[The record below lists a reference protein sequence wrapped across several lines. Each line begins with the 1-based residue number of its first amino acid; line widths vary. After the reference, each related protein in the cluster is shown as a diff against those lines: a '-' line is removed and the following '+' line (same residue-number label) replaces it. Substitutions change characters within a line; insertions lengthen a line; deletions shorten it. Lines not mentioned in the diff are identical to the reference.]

1 MPTINLLD
9 SNSITALLNGNVA
22 IIDKWANLPDED
34 ELVTCFVVVAEWE
47 YGILNARDQNKREQ
61 LRSQGNLILS
71 NLSRVIQSSWEINM
85 AYGQIAAELRRAG
98 TMIPQNDIWIA
109 AVARSI
115 GATVVTNDGHFLM
128 VSKLSVI
135 DWTK

>member
-1 MPTINLLD
+1 
-9 SNSITALLNGNVA
+9 
-22 IIDKWANLPDED
+22 
-34 ELVTCFVVVAEWE
+34 
-47 YGILNARDQNKREQ
+47 
-61 LRSQGNLILS
+61 
-71 NLSRVIQSSWEINM
+71 M